1 MNRHPSTDNVQ
12 YLKIK
17 SNTNK
22 KVKIKE
28 NQTRLP
34 VNIFF
39 NLTFPSNL
47 NHISF
52 VVVNIG

>member
-1 MNRHPSTDNVQ
+1 MNRHPFTDNVQ

-17 SNTNK
+17 NNTNK
-22 KVKIKE
+22 KVKFKE
-28 NQTRLP
+28 KPNIVT

-39 NLTFPSNL
+39 NLTFPRNL

-52 VVVNIG
+52 VVVYIG